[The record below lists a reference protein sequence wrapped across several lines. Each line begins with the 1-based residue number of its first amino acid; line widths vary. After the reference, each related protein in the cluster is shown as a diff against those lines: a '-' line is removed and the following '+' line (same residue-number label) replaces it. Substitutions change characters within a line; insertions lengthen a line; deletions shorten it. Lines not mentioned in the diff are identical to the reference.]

1 MKFGNYEVMK
11 KVAEGN
17 LIKSDNII
25 IIIRVLAI
33 SALLIGLSNPVI
45 VQQVTGADADY
56 VLALDASGSM
66 FTSDV
71 EPTRFDAAKEVSQE
85 FVAGLGNSTSVGLIS
100 FSGEVNEEKE
110 ITDDLSDVQHSIQS
124 LEMGDEAG
132 AATGD
137 AISSGVSMMISSER
151 SRELVLVT
159 DGRQN
164 VGQTINESADF
175 AARQNVTVHSIG
187 IGDGEV
193 DEQDR
198 YGMVS
203 GENATRADFPN
214 LNENDLLGLANQTGG
229 ETIFVSDREGLE
241 TAFVDLTEDEAERD
255 ISRYLILLAGFL
267 LILEAVVRTTDFQII
282 P

>member
-1 MKFGNYEVMK
+1 MRFGNYETMK
-11 KVAEGN
+11 KVAEGS

-25 IIIRVLAI
+25 IILRILAI
-33 SALLIGLSNPVI
+33 SALLIGLSNPVL

-56 VLALDASGSM
+56 VLVLDASGSM

-71 EPTRFDAAKEVSQE
+71 EPTRFDAAKDTSQE
-85 FVAGLGNSTSVGLIS
+85 FVSGLGNSSSVGLIS
-100 FSGEVNEEKE
+100 FAGDVNEEQE
-110 ITDDLSDVQHSIQS
+110 ITEDLSVIQS
-124 LEMGDEAG
+124 RIEEIEMGDEAG

-137 AISSGVSMMISSER
+137 AVASGVSMLLGSDR

-164 VGQTINESADF
+164 IGQSINESADY

-198 YGMVS
+198 YGIVS

-229 ETIFVSDREGLE
+229 ETVFVSDREGLE
-241 TAFVDLTEDEAERD
+241 TAFVDLTEEEAENN